1 MAFEISDEDFD
12 ELVSE
17 ALDLIPEEFWERV
30 DNVVVLVEDEPP
42 EDEPD
47 LLGLYDGIPLSER
60 DSMYGAVLP
69 DRVFLYRGPLK
80 RYCDDI
86 DDLAEEIA
94 VTVVHEIGHFFGID
108 DDELDEMGWG

>member
-1 MAFEISDEDFD
+1 MAVDITDEEFD
-12 ELVSE
+12 ALVEE
-17 ALDLIPEEFWERV
+17 ALDTIPQELWDRV

-47 LLGLYDGIPLSER
+47 LLGVYDGISLSER

-69 DRVFLYRGPLK
+69 DRVTLFRRPLK
-80 RYCDDI
+80 EMCDDR

-94 VTVVHEIGHFFGID
+94 ITVVHEIGHFFGLEE
-108 DDELDEMGWG
+108 DELHELGWG

>member
-1 MAFEISDEDFD
+1 MAVDISDDDFD

-17 ALDLIPEEFWERV
+17 ALDTIPEEFWERV
-30 DNVVVLVEDEPP
+30 DNVVVVVEAEPP

-60 DSMYGAVLP
+60 DSGYGMVLP
-69 DRVFLYRGPLK
+69 DRVILYRSTLK
-80 RYCDDI
+80 ELCDDR

-94 VTVVHEIGHFFGID
+94 VTVVHEIGHFFGFD
-108 DDELDEMGWG
+108 DHDLDDLGWG